1 MRILNAMC
9 QLKNQRSLL
18 GRLPQRSLAR
28 AAHILG
34 IIVLALL
41 TGCTIELKPDKMPGG
56 VTGNNRQSPTYP
68 TYPTYPSTS
77 PAYPNQVY
85 PGPLASMDGGYG
97 LGTQAS
103 ASGNSRP
110 TGDGFIIKI
119 KL

>member
-56 VTGNNRQSPTYP
+56 VTGNNRQSPT
-68 TYPTYPSTS
+68 
-77 PAYPNQVY
+77 
-85 PGPLASMDGGYG
+85 
-97 LGTQAS
+97 
-103 ASGNSRP
+103 
-110 TGDGFIIKI
+110 
-119 KL
+119 

>member
-68 TYPTYPSTS
+68 TYPSPS

>member
-41 TGCTIELKPDKMPGG
+41 TGCSIELKPDKMPGG

-68 TYPTYPSTS
+68 TYPSPP